1 MGVGRRDVP
10 YDLDLPRALWL
21 RSRGDDGRTL
31 GAPLELS
38 RATVTDLNDEHL
50 FLRLDIDSA
59 RLGPETLHVHPGD
72 VIGFG
77 ISHPCTLFDKW
88 RVGIVVDGDRPLG
101 LVSFDF

>member
-1 MGVGRRDVP
+1 M
-10 YDLDLPRALWL
+10 
-21 RSRGDDGRTL
+21 
-31 GAPLELS
+31 
-38 RATVTDLNDEHL
+38 
-50 FLRLDIDSA
+50 
-59 RLGPETLHVHPGD
+59 HPGD